1 MELLRKVSIR
11 NRVNVAMGLTAVTLG
26 LLGGGGYL
34 AVSRAQQDF
43 AGFAQQH
50 LPLVVAVGQAR
61 QALGHLVAFDE
72 TDVAINYSVPSEA
85 QRYAEQGLQLLDKA
99 QAPLKALVGDVS
111 GSGSGAKLGAQAEVI
126 KQAAERL
133 VAYRQQVEP
142 VYKAAADSKLQSA
155 AAGKRALEGAKDKLK
170 QAEAMLGQLGGELDT
185 ATQTM
190 THDIAARNAASSRAL
205 AILAPLAI
213 ALLLPLMWAT
223 LRSILVP
230 LVRSREVAARIARG
244 ELSVDITDH
253 GRDETGELLR
263 TLAAMQDGLRGM
275 VSAIRETAQFVS
287 TASNEI
293 AAGNLDLSQRT
304 ENTAS
309 GLEAAASGMATLT
322 DQLMD
327 SARSAQQAGQLA
339 VQAAEVTVSGGRT
352 VSAVEGLMS
361 EIAASSRRIAEIV
374 DVVDGIARRTNIL
387 ALNAGVE
394 AARAGDQG
402 RGFAVVAQEVR
413 TLSLRVAES
422 AQQIKALVDQAAQ
435 QVRQGTDQSR
445 QAGST
450 MNKVVDTARAVS
462 GAMQGVADAVSG
474 QSREMARVNDAV
486 MQLDKLTQQNSALVE
501 ETAAAAS
508 GLRDQAQRLETLVGA
523 FKLPA

>member
-11 NRVNVAMGLTAVTLG
+11 NRVNVAMGLTALTLG

-85 QRYAEQGLQLLDKA
+85 QRYAEAGLQLLDRA
-99 QAPLKALVGDVS
+99 EAPLKALAGGG
-111 GSGSGAKLGAQAEVI
+111 GSGSGLGARAEVI
-126 KQAAERL
+126 QQAAERL
-133 VAYRQQVEP
+133 QAYRQQVEP

-170 QAEAMLGQLGGELDT
+170 QAEALLGQLGGDLDT

-190 THDIAARNAASSRAL
+190 THQIAARNAASSRAL

-244 ELSVDITDH
+244 ELSVDILDQ

-304 ENTAS
+304 EHTAS

-352 VSAVEGLMS
+352 VTAVEGLMS

-486 MQLDKLTQQNSALVE
+486 MQLDRLTQQNSALVQ

-508 GLRDQAQRLETLVGA
+508 GLRDQAHRLETLVGA

>member
-61 QALGHLVAFDE
+61 QALGHLIAFDE
-72 TDVAINYSVPSEA
+72 TDVALNYSVPSEA
-85 QRYAEQGLQLLDKA
+85 QRYAELGLQLLDRA
-99 QAPLKALVGDVS
+99 QAPLKAL
-111 GSGSGAKLGAQAEVI
+111 GSGTGLGAQAEVI
-126 KQAAERL
+126 NQAAERL
-133 VAYRQQVEP
+133 VAYRKQVEP

-155 AAGKRALEGAKDKLK
+155 AAGKRALEGAEDKLK
-170 QAEAMLGQLGGELDT
+170 QAEALLGKLGGELDA

-190 THDIAARNAASSRAL
+190 THEIAARNAASSRAL

-230 LVRSREVAARIARG
+230 LVRSREVATRIARG
-244 ELSVDITDH
+244 ELSIDIQDN

-263 TLAAMQDGLRGM
+263 TLATMQDGLRQM

-304 ENTAS
+304 ETTAA
-309 GLEAAASGMATLT
+309 GLEAAASGMATLN

-339 VQAAEVTVSGGRT
+339 VQAAEVTATGGRT
-352 VSAVEGLMS
+352 VNAVEALMS
-361 EIAASSRRIAEIV
+361 EIASSSRRIAEIV

-387 ALNAGVE
+387 ALTAGVE

-445 QAGST
+445 QAGTT

-508 GLRDQAQRLETLVGA
+508 GLRDQAHRLETLVGA

>member
-11 NRVNVAMGLTAVTLG
+11 NRVNAAMGLTAVTLG

-43 AGFAQQH
+43 SGFAQAH

-61 QALGHLVAFDE
+61 QALGHLIAFDE

-85 QRYAEQGLQLLDKA
+85 QRYAEHGLALLDKA
-99 QAPLKALVGDVS
+99 QAPLKAL
-111 GSGSGAKLGAQAEVI
+111 GSGAQAPAHAAVVR
-126 KQAAERL
+126 QAAERL
-133 VAYRQQVEP
+133 AAYRQQVEP
-142 VYKAAADSKLQSA
+142 VYQAAAGSKLQSA
-155 AAGKRALEGAKDKLK
+155 AAGKRALEGAEAPLK
-170 QAEAMLGQLGGELDT
+170 EAEALLGRLGDELDG
-185 ATQTM
+185 ATQSM
-190 THDIAARNAASSRAL
+190 ARDIADRNAASSRAL
-205 AILAPLAI
+205 AVLAPLAI

-244 ELSVDITDH
+244 ELSVDIHDH

-263 TLAAMQDGLRGM
+263 TLASMQDGLRGM
-275 VSAIRETAQFVS
+275 VSAIRQTAQFVS
-287 TASNEI
+287 TASSEI

-304 ENTAS
+304 ETTAA
-309 GLEAAASGMATLT
+309 GLEAAASGMATLN

-339 VQAAEVTVSGGRT
+339 VQAAEVTASGGRT
-352 VSAVEGLMS
+352 VTAVEALMS
-361 EIAASSRRIAEIV
+361 EIATSSRRIAEIV
-374 DVVDGIARRTNIL
+374 DVVDCIARRTNIL

-413 TLSLRVAES
+413 TLSLRVGES

-486 MQLDKLTQQNSALVE
+486 MQLDRLTQQNSALVE

-523 FKLPA
+523 FKLPG

>member
-1 MELLRKVSIR
+1 MELLRKTSIR
-11 NRVNVAMGLTAVTLG
+11 NRVNVAMGLTALTLA

-43 AGFAQQH
+43 SGFAQRH
-50 LPLVVAVGQAR
+50 LPMVVAVGQAR
-61 QALGHLVAFDE
+61 QALGHLIAFDE

-85 QRYAEQGLQLLDKA
+85 QRYAAIGLTLLDKA
-99 QAPLKALVGDVS
+99 QAPLLAL
-111 GSGSGAKLGAQAEVI
+111 GSEAQAPVQATVVQ
-126 KQAAERL
+126 QAAERL
-133 VAYRQQVEP
+133 AAYRKQVEP
-142 VYKAAADSKLQSA
+142 VYRAAAEGQLQSA
-155 AAGKRALEGAKDKLK
+155 AAGKRALEGAEARLK
-170 QAEAMLGQLGGELDT
+170 EAEALLGGLGAELDA
-185 ATQTM
+185 ATQSM
-190 THDIAARNAASSRAL
+190 TNDIASRNAASSRAL
-205 AILAPLAI
+205 AVLAPLAI

-230 LVRSREVAARIARG
+230 LVRSREVASRIARG
-244 ELSVDITDH
+244 ELSVDIHDI

-263 TLAAMQDGLRGM
+263 TLAVMQDGLRGM

-287 TASNEI
+287 TASDEI
-293 AAGNLDLSQRT
+293 AAGNMDLSHRT
-304 ENTAS
+304 ETTAA
-309 GLEAAASGMATLT
+309 GLEAAASGMATLNE
-322 DQLMD
+322 QLMD
-327 SARSAQQAGQLA
+327 SARSARQAGQLA
-339 VQAAEVTVSGGRT
+339 VRAAEVTASGGRT
-352 VSAVEGLMS
+352 VDAVETLMG

-422 AQQIKALVDQAAQ
+422 AQQIKMLVDQAAQ

-450 MNKVVDTARAVS
+450 MGQVVDTARAVS

-486 MQLDKLTQQNSALVE
+486 MQLDKLTQQNSALVQ
-501 ETAAAAS
+501 ETAAAAG
-508 GLRDQAQRLETLVGA
+508 GLRDQARRLETLVGA
-523 FKLPA
+523 FKLPR

>member
-11 NRVNVAMGLTAVTLG
+11 HRVNVAMALTAVTLG

-43 AGFAQQH
+43 SGFAQQH

-85 QRYAEQGLQLLDKA
+85 QRYAELGLALLDKA
-99 QAPLKALVGDVS
+99 QAPLKALGT
-111 GSGSGAKLGAQAEVI
+111 GASSTAHAAVI
-126 KQAAERL
+126 QQAADQL
-133 VAYRQQVEP
+133 AAYRKQVEP
-142 VYKAAADSKLQSA
+142 VYKAAAESKLQSA
-155 AAGKRALEGAKDKLK
+155 AAGKRALEGAEEKLK
-170 QAEAMLGQLGGELDT
+170 QAEALLGQLGGELET
-185 ATQTM
+185 ATQAM
-190 THDIAARNAASSRAL
+190 TNEIAARNAASSRSL
-205 AILAPLAI
+205 AVLAPLAI

-230 LVRSREVAARIARG
+230 LMRSREVATRIARG
-244 ELSVDITDH
+244 ELSIDIQDH

-263 TLAAMQDGLRGM
+263 TLATMQDGLRQM

-287 TASNEI
+287 TASEEI

-304 ENTAS
+304 ETTAA
-309 GLEAAASGMATLT
+309 GLEAAASGMATLN

-339 VQAAEVTVSGGRT
+339 VQAAEVTVNGGRT
-352 VSAVEGLMS
+352 VTAVEALMS

-486 MQLDKLTQQNSALVE
+486 MQLDRLTQQNSALVQ

-508 GLRDQAQRLETLVGA
+508 GLRDQAHRLESLVGA
-523 FKLPA
+523 FKLPG

>member
-11 NRVNVAMGLTAVTLG
+11 NRVNVAMGLTALTLG

-85 QRYAEQGLQLLDKA
+85 QRYAEAGLQLLDRA
-99 QAPLKALVGDVS
+99 EAPLKALAG
-111 GSGSGAKLGAQAEVI
+111 GSGSGLGARAEVI
-126 KQAAERL
+126 QQAAERL
-133 VAYRQQVEP
+133 QAYRQQVEP

-170 QAEAMLGQLGGELDT
+170 QAEALLGQLGGDLDT

-190 THDIAARNAASSRAL
+190 THQIAARNAASSRAL

-244 ELSVDITDH
+244 ELSVDILDQ

-304 ENTAS
+304 EHTAS

-352 VSAVEGLMS
+352 VTAVEGLMS

-486 MQLDKLTQQNSALVE
+486 MQLDRLTQQNSALVQ

-508 GLRDQAQRLETLVGA
+508 GLRDQAHRLETLVGA

>member
-50 LPLVVAVGQAR
+50 LPQVVAVGQAR
-61 QALGHLVAFDE
+61 QALGHLIAFDE

-85 QRYAEQGLQLLDKA
+85 QRYAELGLQLLDKA
-99 QAPLKALVGDVS
+99 QAPLQALSHG
-111 GSGSGAKLGAQAEVI
+111 GGGAPSAAQADI
-126 KQAAERL
+126 ILRAGDRL
-133 VAYRQQVEP
+133 VAYRKQVEP
-142 VYKAAADSKLQSA
+142 VYKAAAESKLPSA
-155 AAGKRALEGAKDKLK
+155 AAGKRALEGAEDKLK
-170 QAEAMLGQLGGELDT
+170 EAEALLGKLGSELDG
-185 ATQTM
+185 ATQSM
-190 THDIAARNAASSRAL
+190 TRDIAARNAASSRAL
-205 AILAPLAI
+205 AVLAPLAI

-244 ELSVDITDH
+244 ELSVDIHDN

-263 TLAAMQDGLRGM
+263 TLASMQDGLRGM

-304 ENTAS
+304 ETTAA
-309 GLEAAASGMATLT
+309 GLEAAASGMATLN

-339 VQAAEVTVSGGRT
+339 VQAAEVTATGGRT
-352 VSAVEGLMS
+352 VTAVEALMS
-361 EIAASSRRIAEIV
+361 EIALSSRRIAEIV

-486 MQLDKLTQQNSALVE
+486 MQLDRLTQQNSALVE

-508 GLRDQAQRLETLVGA
+508 GLRDQAHRLETLVGA
-523 FKLPA
+523 FKLPG

>member
-11 NRVNVAMGLTAVTLG
+11 NRVNVAMGLTALTLG

-85 QRYAEQGLQLLDKA
+85 QRYAEAGLQLLDRA
-99 QAPLKALVGDVS
+99 EAPLKALAG
-111 GSGSGAKLGAQAEVI
+111 GSGSGLGARAEVI
-126 KQAAERL
+126 QQAAERL
-133 VAYRQQVEP
+133 QAYRQQVEP

-170 QAEAMLGQLGGELDT
+170 QAEALLGQLGGDLDS

-190 THDIAARNAASSRAL
+190 THQIAARNAASSRAL

-244 ELSVDITDH
+244 ELSVDILDQ

-304 ENTAS
+304 EHTAS

-352 VSAVEGLMS
+352 VTAVEGLMS

-486 MQLDKLTQQNSALVE
+486 MQLDRLTQQNSALVQ

-508 GLRDQAQRLETLVGA
+508 GLRDQAHRLETLVGA

>member
-11 NRVNVAMGLTAVTLG
+11 QRVNVAMGLTALTLG

-43 AGFAQQH
+43 AGFAQRH
-50 LPLVVAVGQAR
+50 LPLVVAVGQTR

-85 QRYAEQGLQLLDKA
+85 RRYAELGLQLLDQA
-99 QAPLKALVGDVS
+99 QAPLKALASD
-111 GSGSGAKLGAQAEVI
+111 GSAANLGPQAEAI
-126 KQAAERL
+126 SQAAERL
-133 VAYRQQVEP
+133 AAYRKQVEP
-142 VYKAAADSKLQSA
+142 VYQAAADSKLQSA

-170 QAEAMLGQLGGELDT
+170 QAEALLGKLGGDLD
-185 ATQTM
+185 AVTQAM
-190 THDIAARNAASSRAL
+190 THDIAARNAASSRGL

-230 LVRSREVAARIARG
+230 LVRSREVATRIARG
-244 ELSVDITDH
+244 ELSIDIQDH

-263 TLAAMQDGLRGM
+263 TLAAMQDGLRQM

-304 ENTAS
+304 ETTAA
-309 GLEAAASGMATLT
+309 GLEAAASGMATLN

-339 VQAAEVTVSGGRT
+339 VQAAEVTASGGRT
-352 VSAVEGLMS
+352 VTAVEALMS

-486 MQLDKLTQQNSALVE
+486 MQLDKLTQQNSALVQ

-523 FKLPA
+523 FKLPG

>member
-11 NRVNVAMGLTAVTLG
+11 QRVNVAMGLTALTLG

-43 AGFAQQH
+43 AGFAQRH
-50 LPLVVAVGQAR
+50 LPLVVAVGQTR

-85 QRYAEQGLQLLDKA
+85 RRYAELGLQLLDQA
-99 QAPLKALVGDVS
+99 QAPLQALASD
-111 GSGSGAKLGAQAEVI
+111 GSAVNPGPQAEAI
-126 KQAAERL
+126 SQAAERL
-133 VAYRQQVEP
+133 AAYRKQVEP
-142 VYKAAADSKLQSA
+142 VYQAAADSKLQSA

-190 THDIAARNAASSRAL
+190 THEIAARNAASSRAL

-230 LVRSREVAARIARG
+230 LVRSREVATRIARG
-244 ELSVDITDH
+244 ELSIDIQDH

-263 TLAAMQDGLRGM
+263 TLAAMQDGLRQM

-304 ENTAS
+304 ETTAA
-309 GLEAAASGMATLT
+309 GLEAAASGMATLN

-339 VQAAEVTVSGGRT
+339 VQAAEVTASGGRT
-352 VSAVEGLMS
+352 VTAVEALMS

-486 MQLDKLTQQNSALVE
+486 MQLDKLTQQNSALVQ

-523 FKLPA
+523 FKLPG

>member
-11 NRVNVAMGLTAVTLG
+11 NRVNVAMGLTALTLG

-85 QRYAEQGLQLLDKA
+85 QRYAEAGLQLLDRA
-99 QAPLKALVGDVS
+99 EAPLKALAG
-111 GSGSGAKLGAQAEVI
+111 GSGSGLGARAEVI
-126 KQAAERL
+126 QQAAERL
-133 VAYRQQVEP
+133 QAYRQQVEP

-170 QAEAMLGQLGGELDT
+170 QAEALLGQLGGDLDT

-190 THDIAARNAASSRAL
+190 THQIAARNAASSRAL

-244 ELSVDITDH
+244 ELSVDILDQ

-263 TLAAMQDGLRGM
+263 TLAAMQDGLRQM

-304 ENTAS
+304 EHTAS

-352 VSAVEGLMS
+352 VTAVEGLMS

-486 MQLDKLTQQNSALVE
+486 MQLDRLTQQNSALVQ

-508 GLRDQAQRLETLVGA
+508 GLRDQAHRLETLVGA

>member
-11 NRVNVAMGLTAVTLG
+11 NRVNVAMGLTALTLG

-85 QRYAEQGLQLLDKA
+85 QRYAEAGLQLLDRA
-99 QAPLKALVGDVS
+99 EAPLKALAG
-111 GSGSGAKLGAQAEVI
+111 GSGSGLGARAEVI
-126 KQAAERL
+126 QQAAERL
-133 VAYRQQVEP
+133 QAYRQQVEP

-170 QAEAMLGQLGGELDT
+170 QAEALLGQLGGDLDT

-190 THDIAARNAASSRAL
+190 THQIAARNAASSRAL

-244 ELSVDITDH
+244 ELSVDILDQ

-304 ENTAS
+304 EHTAS

-339 VQAAEVTVSGGRT
+339 VQAAEVTVSGGHT
-352 VSAVEGLMS
+352 VTAVEGLMS

-486 MQLDKLTQQNSALVE
+486 MQLDRLTQQNSALVQ

-508 GLRDQAQRLETLVGA
+508 GLRDQAHRLETLVGA

>member
-11 NRVNVAMGLTAVTLG
+11 NRVNAAMGLTAVTLG

-43 AGFAQQH
+43 SGFAQAH

-61 QALGHLVAFDE
+61 QALGHLIAFDE

-85 QRYAEQGLQLLDKA
+85 QRYAEHGLALLDKA
-99 QAPLKALVGDVS
+99 QAPLKAL
-111 GSGSGAKLGAQAEVI
+111 GSGAQAPAHAAVVR
-126 KQAAERL
+126 QAAERL
-133 VAYRQQVEP
+133 AAYRQQVEP
-142 VYKAAADSKLQSA
+142 VYQAAAGSKLQSA
-155 AAGKRALEGAKDKLK
+155 AAGKRALEGAEAPLK
-170 QAEAMLGQLGGELDT
+170 EAEALLGRLGDELDG
-185 ATQTM
+185 ATQSM
-190 THDIAARNAASSRAL
+190 ARDIADRNAASSRAL
-205 AILAPLAI
+205 AVLAPLAI

-244 ELSVDITDH
+244 ELSVDIHDH

-263 TLAAMQDGLRGM
+263 TLASMQDGLRGM
-275 VSAIRETAQFVS
+275 VSAIRQTAQFVS
-287 TASNEI
+287 TASSEI

-304 ENTAS
+304 ETTAA
-309 GLEAAASGMATLT
+309 GLEAAASGMATLN

-339 VQAAEVTVSGGRT
+339 VQAAEVTASGGRT
-352 VSAVEGLMS
+352 VTAVEALMS
-361 EIAASSRRIAEIV
+361 EIATSSRRIAEIV

-413 TLSLRVAES
+413 TLSLRVGES

-486 MQLDKLTQQNSALVE
+486 MQLDRLTQQNSALVE

-523 FKLPA
+523 FKLPG

>member
-1 MELLRKVSIR
+1 VELLRKVSIR
-11 NRVNVAMGLTAVTLG
+11 NRVNVAMGLTAVTMG

-43 AGFAQQH
+43 SGFAQQH

-61 QALGHLVAFDE
+61 QALGHLIAFDE

-85 QRYAEQGLQLLDKA
+85 QRHAELGLALLDKA
-99 QAPLKALVGDVS
+99 EAPLRAVAD
-111 GSGSGAKLGAQAEVI
+111 GAQSSG
-126 KQAAERL
+126 QADAIRQAGDRL
-133 VAYRQQVEP
+133 AAYRKQVEP

-155 AAGKRALEGAKDKLK
+155 AAGKRALEGAEAQLK
-170 QAEAMLGQLGGELDT
+170 EAEALLGKLGDELDS
-185 ATQTM
+185 ATQSM
-190 THDIAARNAASSRAL
+190 TDDIAARNAASSRVL
-205 AILAPLAI
+205 AVLAPVAI

-244 ELSVDITDH
+244 ELSVDIQDH

-263 TLAAMQDGLRGM
+263 TLATMQDGLRGM
-275 VSAIRETAQFVS
+275 VSAIRQTAQFVS

-304 ENTAS
+304 ETTAA
-309 GLEAAASGMATLT
+309 GLEAAASGMATLNG
-322 DQLMD
+322 QLMD

-339 VQAAEVTVSGGRT
+339 VQAAEVTASGGRT
-352 VSAVEGLMS
+352 VTAVEALMGD
-361 EIAASSRRIAEIV
+361 IAASSRRIAEIV

-462 GAMQGVADAVSG
+462 GAMQGVAAAVSG

-486 MQLDKLTQQNSALVE
+486 MQLDRLTQQNSALVQ

-523 FKLPA
+523 FRLPG

>member
-1 MELLRKVSIR
+1 MEFLRKVSIR
-11 NRVNVAMGLTAVTLG
+11 HRVNVAMGLTALTLG

-34 AVSRAQQDF
+34 AVSRAQDDF
-43 AGFAQQH
+43 SGFARQH

-61 QALGHLVAFDE
+61 QALGHLIAFDE
-72 TDVAINYSVPSEA
+72 TDVAINYSMVAEA
-85 QRYAEQGLQLLDKA
+85 QRYAEQGLALLDKA
-99 QAPLKALVGDVS
+99 EAPLRPLAGV
-111 GSGSGAKLGAQAEVI
+111 APPE
-126 KQAAERL
+126 QAAVIRQAGEL
-133 VAYRQQVEP
+133 LAAYRRQVTP
-142 VYKAAADSKLQSA
+142 VYRQAGEGQLQSA
-155 AAGKRALEGAKDKLK
+155 AAGKRALEGAEDRVK
-170 QAEAMLGQLGGELDT
+170 QAEALLTKLGAELDG
-185 ATQTM
+185 ATQAM
-190 THDIAARNAASSRAL
+190 TDDIAARNAASSRAL
-205 AILAPLAI
+205 AVLAPLAL

-230 LVRSREVAARIARG
+230 LMRSREVATRIARG
-244 ELSVDITDH
+244 ELSVDIHDH

-263 TLAAMQDGLRGM
+263 TLASMQEGLRGM

-287 TASNEI
+287 TASHEI

-304 ENTAS
+304 ETTAA
-309 GLEAAASGMATLT
+309 GLEAAASGMATLNQ
-322 DQLMD
+322 QLMD
-327 SARSAQQAGQLA
+327 SARSAQQAGALA
-339 VQAAEVTVSGGRT
+339 VQAAEVTARGGRS
-352 VSAVEGLMS
+352 VVAVAALMG
-361 EIAASSRRIAEIV
+361 EIDASSRRIAEIV

-422 AQQIKALVDQAAQ
+422 AQQIKALVDQAAG
-435 QVRQGTDQSR
+435 QVRQGTDQSQ

-450 MNKVVDTARAVS
+450 MDKVVDTARAVS
-462 GAMQGVADAVSG
+462 GAMQGVAEAVSG
-474 QSREMARVNDAV
+474 QSREMERVNDAV

-508 GLRDQAQRLETLVGA
+508 GLREQAQRLETLVGA
-523 FKLPA
+523 FKLPG

>member
-11 NRVNVAMGLTAVTLG
+11 NRVNAAMGLTAVTLG
-26 LLGGGGYL
+26 LLGGGGFL
-34 AVSRAQQDF
+34 AVSRAQHDF

-61 QALGHLVAFDE
+61 QALGHLLAFDE

-85 QRYAEQGLQLLDKA
+85 QRYAELGLALLDKA
-99 QAPLKALVGDVS
+99 QAPLKALSHG
-111 GSGSGAKLGAQAEVI
+111 GSGTESPEQADTI
-126 KQAAERL
+126 RQAGEQLA
-133 VAYRQQVEP
+133 AYRKQVEP

-155 AAGKRALEGAKDKLK
+155 AAGKRALEGAEDKLK
-170 QAEAMLGQLGGELDT
+170 QAEALLGRLGTELDG
-185 ATQTM
+185 ATQSM
-190 THDIAARNAASSRAL
+190 ADDIAARNAASSRAL
-205 AILAPLAI
+205 AVLAPLAI

-230 LVRSREVAARIARG
+230 LMHSREVAARIARG
-244 ELSVDITDH
+244 ELSVDIRDN

-263 TLAAMQDGLRGM
+263 TLAAMQDGLRRM

-293 AAGNLDLSQRT
+293 AAGNLDLSHRT
-304 ENTAS
+304 ENTAA
-309 GLEAAASGMATLT
+309 GLEAAASGMATLN

-339 VQAAEVTVSGGRT
+339 VQAAEVTATGGRSVT
-352 VSAVEGLMS
+352 AVEALMID
-361 EIAASSRRIAEIV
+361 IATSSRRIAEIV

-413 TLSLRVAES
+413 SLSLRVAES
-422 AQQIKALVDQAAQ
+422 AQQIKALVDQAAH

-523 FKLPA
+523 FKLPS